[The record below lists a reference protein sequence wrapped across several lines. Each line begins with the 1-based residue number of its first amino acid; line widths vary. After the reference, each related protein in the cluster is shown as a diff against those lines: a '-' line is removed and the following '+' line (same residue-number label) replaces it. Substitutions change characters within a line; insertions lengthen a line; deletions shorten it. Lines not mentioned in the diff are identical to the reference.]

1 MTNGVETRAQ
11 IDTETMKALLLVNGG
26 GALALL
32 ALLPS
37 VLDRP
42 GQDSLAKAILIGV
55 VILSVGLFLAIVH
68 NRYRRK
74 CSLLHSLNN
83 MRPPAER
90 LFGIQLRSA
99 RVCFLS
105 GAFMWLSAASFMVAT
120 LTVAAIGFFTI

>member
-1 MTNGVETRAQ
+1 MSNGVETRAQ

-55 VILSVGLFLAIVH
+55 IILSVGLFLAIVH
-68 NRYRRK
+68 NRLRRK
-74 CSLLHSLNN
+74 CSLLHAQNN

-105 GAFMWLSAASFMVAT
+105 DASMWLSAACFMVAT
-120 LTVAAIGFFTI
+120 VTVAAIGFFTI